1 VTMQRLGWVIL
12 LCVSVDFSNPMLPGS
27 VRFDAS
33 ESIEAVHGGTA
44 APINAPSPLLARR
57 PDRGELPQRLWIVQ
71 SGSTSRANFGR
82 RRFLAVRPVRHQP
95 EDLTAAF
102 PAEDH

>member
-1 VTMQRLGWVIL
+1 MPRLVWVIL

-27 VRFDAS
+27 VRFDPS

-44 APINAPSPLLARR
+44 APIGVPGPLLARQ
-57 PDRGELPQRLWIVQ
+57 PDRRDLPQRLWIVQ
-71 SGSTSRANFGR
+71 PGSTRLTTPGR
-82 RRFLAVRPVRHQP
+82 RRFLAVRPVRHP
-95 EDLTAAF
+95 PDDLTAAF

>member
-1 VTMQRLGWVIL
+1 MQRLGWVIL

-27 VRFDAS
+27 IRFDPS
-33 ESIEAVHGGTA
+33 ESIEAVPSGTA
-44 APINAPSPLLARR
+44 APINIPSARLARQL
-57 PDRGELPQRLWIVQ
+57 DRRELPPRLWIVQ
-71 SGSTSRANFGR
+71 SGSTPLANFWR

-95 EDLTAAF
+95 DDLTAAF